1 MHRCSY
7 SRERASEAFSKRGS
21 KQELLTLTQ
30 THRQPPVQGW
40 RRRSGWALRAIEK
53 TDASVPAHEDERAAR
68 GRETF
73 PYATFHEDI
82 RKKRSNFALASSIL
96 RGSTAGSS
104 NQVCFQLR
112 CNPFHWCHVYFA
124 GLPAEW
130 NTNSV
135 NCEYCIDSTKYFT
148 RNTGGIFWKA

>member
-21 KQELLTLTQ
+21 KQQLLTLTQ

-82 RKKRSNFALASSIL
+82 RKNVAILLLLAQYCVGLRPAALVKRTFSYVVIGSIYNKKWPEEKVCCGL
-96 RGSTAGSS
+96 QLTQAA
-104 NQVCFQLR
+104 QVGFPAAQLYYKHR
-112 CNPFHWCHVYFA
+112 ISWR
-124 GLPAEW
+124 
-130 NTNSV
+130 S
-135 NCEYCIDSTKYFT
+135 
-148 RNTGGIFWKA
+148 